1 MASSDPSTPPGP
13 SDPSDVPSGSSAASS
28 ATPSSTPPLS
38 RSSKT
43 ARRQRSPAAP
53 GRVWLV
59 ALGVG
64 VVVAVLAAL
73 FAPARSTPATGVAG
87 DASLASDVEQVLG
100 DRMVEVQGLSVA
112 RFDLDDPDSVEWAAA
127 GTSDGTTPVG
137 PDTPFETGSVMKV
150 ITGMLLADM
159 VERGETSLDRTLAEV
174 FPDIDFDDPEVADIT
189 LQELATHHSG
199 LRAIADGEG
208 AAVTF
213 RSMLLIS
220 PYEGAISPVDGLV
233 HTQAGPKDQYV
244 YSNHGFATLGHA
256 LAEEAGESYPDLVR
270 ERILDPLDMD
280 DTEVAAERP
289 EGGALSYYEPGVRV
303 APWTNTEYAPA
314 GISTWSTVSDLV
326 ALVGA
331 VADGSAPGA
340 DATDVVLEDV
350 RIGGA
355 PSEEEPATEADGDT
369 ELSMGL
375 AWHVLDTPD
384 HGEVTFHSG
393 KVYGSSTTVLFDDER
408 AVVLMGNSFTL
419 QESQL
424 ALGLL
429 GDEPG
434 EALSAPPSTGTS
446 MALTLLPLLLPPVL
460 LLALMIRRRTLIT
473 QRPLDRLRIVSL
485 SLGAVAWWVY
495 TQRGGVWTDLPTE
508 PSAVVAGVVATAI
521 TVGVWHWRRVPTEA
535 GRFRWLHVTVFVF
548 SVLFSLTLLSLMVYA
563 LLFARQ

>member
-1 MASSDPSTPPGP
+1 MASTDPSTPPDPSDPP
-13 SDPSDVPSGSSAASS
+13 SDPSSGGF
-28 ATPSSTPPLS
+28 
-38 RSSKT
+38 SKP

-59 ALGVG
+59 ALGIG
-64 VVVAVLAAL
+64 VVVAMLAAL
-73 FAPARSTPATGVAG
+73 FAPVRSTPATGVAG
-87 DASLASDVEQVLG
+87 DASLAADVERVLG
-100 DRMVEVQGLSVA
+100 DRIVEVQGLSVA
-112 RFDLDDPDSVEWAAA
+112 RFDLDDPDSAEWAAA
-127 GTSDGTTPVG
+127 GTSDGTAPVG
-137 PDTPFETGSVMKV
+137 PNTPFETGSVMKV

-174 FPDIDFDDPEVADIT
+174 FPDVDFDDPEVADIT
-189 LQELATHHSG
+189 LRELATHHSG
-199 LRAIADGEG
+199 LRATPDGEE

-220 PYEGAISPVDGLV
+220 PYEGATSPVEGLS
-233 HTQAGPKDQYV
+233 HTEAGPKDQYV

-256 LAEEAGESYPDLVR
+256 LAEEADGTYPDLVR
-270 ERILDPLDMD
+270 ERVLDPLGMD
-280 DTEVAAERP
+280 DTAVTAERP

-326 ALVGA
+326 TLVDA
-331 VADGSAPGA
+331 VADGTAPGSE
-340 DATDVVLEDV
+340 ATDIVLEDV

-355 PSEEEPATEADGDT
+355 PSEEEPATEAGGDT

-375 AWHVLDTPD
+375 GWHVLDTPE

-429 GDEPG
+429 GAEPG
-434 EALSAPPSTGTS
+434 EPLSAPPGTAMS

-485 SLGAVAWWVY
+485 SLGAVAWLVY

-508 PSAVVAGVVATAI
+508 LSAVAAGMVATAV
-521 TVGVWHWRRVPTEA
+521 TVGVWHWRRAPTEA
-535 GRFRWLHVTVFVF
+535 GRFRWLHVTVFVL
-548 SVLFSLTLLSLMVYA
+548 SVLFSLMLLSVMGYA
-563 LLFARQ
+563 LLFAHQ

>member
-13 SDPSDVPSGSSAASS
+13 SARPSGSTAV
-28 ATPSSTPPLS
+28 PPP
-38 RSSKT
+38 T
-43 ARRQRSPAAP
+43 DPTHPARRQRSPAAP

-59 ALGVG
+59 ALGIG
-64 VVVAVLAAL
+64 VVVAVLAGL

-87 DASLASDVEQVLG
+87 DASLASDVERVLG
-100 DRMVEVQGLSVA
+100 DRLVEVQGLSVA

-127 GTSDGTTPVG
+127 GTSDGAAPVG
-137 PDTPFETGSVMKV
+137 PNTPFETGSVMKV

-174 FPDIDFDDPEVADIT
+174 FPEVDFDDPEVADIT

-199 LRAIADGEG
+199 LRAIPDGED

-220 PYEGAISPVDGLV
+220 PYEGANSPVEGLS

-256 LAEEAGESYPDLVR
+256 LAAEAGDDYPDLVR
-270 ERILDPLDMD
+270 ERVLDPLGMD
-280 DTEVAAERP
+280 ETEVTAERP

-314 GISTWSTVSDLV
+314 GVSTWSTVSDLV
-326 ALVGA
+326 TLVGA

-369 ELSMGL
+369 ALSMGL
-375 AWHVLDTPD
+375 GWHVLGTPE
-384 HGEVTFHSG
+384 HGEVTFHNG

-434 EALSAPPSTGTS
+434 EALSAPPATG
-446 MALTLLPLLLPPVL
+446 MNVALTLLPLLLAPVL

-508 PSAVVAGVVATAI
+508 LSAVAAGVVATAV
-521 TVGVWHWRRVPTEA
+521 TVGVWHWGRVPTEA
-535 GRFRWLHVTVFVF
+535 GRFRWLHVTVFVC

-563 LLFARQ
+563 LLFAQQ